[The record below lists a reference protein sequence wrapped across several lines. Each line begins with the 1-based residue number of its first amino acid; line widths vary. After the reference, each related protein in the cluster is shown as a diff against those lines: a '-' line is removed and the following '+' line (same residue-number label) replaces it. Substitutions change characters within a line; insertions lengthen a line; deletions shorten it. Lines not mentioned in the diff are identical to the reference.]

1 MRGRAHC
8 NVSFVRLSAD
18 IQILDTNPPLLFHLH
33 LLRLVELIRL
43 DKVDEALEFATN
55 ELAPRGAQNP
65 EFLKDLE
72 KTMALLAFPDL
83 TRFADDA
90 PTMPPTPSRP
100 PPTAETLE
108 LIKDP
113 VFTPIIALMRRSQRV
128 KVAKELNAAILESQ
142 GLVMETR
149 LGALVKLMG
158 WGEERLE
165 KAGITLPG
173 EERDKGRRWASA
185 ILNLEQDA

>member
-100 PPTAETLE
+100 PP
-108 LIKDP
+108 IKDP